1 MGCGCGKNKRKR
13 IQSSRMPPVAVPQNE
28 SQKNNSK
35 VDITPNQRRSEIAK
49 LRNTRRQISRERQKQ
64 FKNMTIEDHVNNR
77 KPK

>member
-1 MGCGCGKNKRKR
+1 MGCGCGKNKRK
-13 IQSSRMPPVAVPQNE
+13 
-28 SQKNNSK
+28 
-35 VDITPNQRRSEIAK
+35 SEIAK